1 MMDETEE
8 LSATSL
14 EQDMP
19 VSAFPS
25 EADDK
30 DYILLALKASLIVA
44 DCIVVDTETSSLC
57 LKADE
62 SPMYTLRENYGA
74 PQ

>member
-30 DYILLALKASLIVA
+30 DYILSALKATLMIV
-44 DCIVVDTETSSLC
+44 DCIVVDTEASSLC
-57 LKADE
+57 LKVDE
-62 SPMYTLRENYGA
+62 SPMYTL
-74 PQ
+74 